1 MHMRKTKKYSQLGF
15 AICIRVLRARPG
27 NSKGESLF
35 AKTNTEP
42 LYSSY
47 GECAGKNALGL
58 CSWTVSQKKN
68 LMVQV
73 SYFWHLTKTSSSLNT
88 HKLHLVLP
96 STRNIHLSKGF
107 PLEVTEEVMHEVGI
121 PRGGSA
127 LLHFPTHFLQRRLP
141 LPQQLLQPL
150 DFLIPYCLI
159 QVRGSHREGIISERT
174 FQNRSILFRS
184 H

>member
-1 MHMRKTKKYSQLGF
+1 MHMRKTKKYPQLGF

-58 CSWTVSQKKN
+58 CSWTASQKKN

-121 PRGGSA
+121 PRGGFSSA
-127 LLHFPTHFLQRRLP
+127 AFPDAFP
-141 LPQQLLQPL
+141 PAP
-150 DFLIPYCLI
+150 PPAPAAAA
-159 QVRGSHREGIISERT
+159 SAA
-174 FQNRSILFRS
+174 
-184 H
+184 